1 MLTSIG
7 HGGRKFVTNL
17 VVVAWRGKD
26 DGVAEE

>member
-1 MLTSIG
+1 MWTSIG